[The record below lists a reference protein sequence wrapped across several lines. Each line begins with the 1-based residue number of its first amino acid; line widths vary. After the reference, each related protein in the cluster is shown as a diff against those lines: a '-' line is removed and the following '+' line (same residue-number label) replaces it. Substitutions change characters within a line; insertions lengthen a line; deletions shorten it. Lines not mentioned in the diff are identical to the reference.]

1 MARERCPKARRSS
14 GANQRALRSS
24 AGVFLAA
31 LIACPPTDAV
41 LVPHVLGVALLG
53 KRMMIARRG
62 FTLAAAAGLL
72 AWSLEAAAQ
81 APDRAALLATLMK
94 LEVESWQFL
103 KDKNVE
109 GAKDYLADDATLIF
123 GDGTRYSKADYLKVM
138 PDFRLDSVTI
148 EPNAEIR
155 IWSADVAT
163 LLYRVTYA
171 SALKDAKAVTMKAWA
186 SSTYVRRG
194 GKWLSVLYQETP
206 LP

>member
-1 MARERCPKARRSS
+1 MEFF
-14 GANQRALRSS
+14 RA
-24 AGVFLAA
+24 
-31 LIACPPTDAV
+31 PP
-41 LVPHVLGVALLG
+41 LLG
-53 KRMMIARRG
+53 KRTMIARRG

-72 AWSLEAAAQ
+72 AWSQEAAAQ

-186 SSTYVRRG
+186 TSTYQRRG